1 MIANRMKP
9 VLFALALSSAFA
21 SAALA
26 RDPFPDFNSS
36 DTGYRDHH
44 DGHGHHGRRGQ
55 LKLFSDQRLGGASRV
70 VSSTRNSRPDS
81 GSIQALGTF
90 ATVSGSSIIY
100 ADGYREIYVSEY
112 AAEPSRSGLSYPAP
126 KAKIITVTEEL
137 ANGNFQP
144 VNGCSY
150 EMGVCVIRG
159 EK

>member
-1 MIANRMKP
+1 MTANRIKS
-9 VLFALALSSAFA
+9 VVFAAALVSAFSSMA
-21 SAALA
+21 FA
-26 RDPFPDFNSS
+26 RDGSPDFNSS
-36 DTGYRDHH
+36 DAGYRGHYY
-44 DGHGHHGRRGQ
+44 GHGHHGRRGQ

-70 VSSTRNSRPDS
+70 VSSRRNSRPDT
-81 GSIQALGTF
+81 GSIQALGSF

-100 ADGYREIYVSEY
+100 TDGYREICVGEY
-112 AAEPSRSGLSYPAP
+112 ASEPSRSGLSYPAP